1 MKSIL
6 SGLLA
11 LLPSVASAGVV
22 INEIHCD
29 SEPNPLRSEF
39 VELFNDGALPVDLS
53 GWRFS
58 DGIDYTIPAGTMLA
72 AGEYLAVSED
82 LAGFARAYGMASAQQ
97 VIAHWHFDETSG
109 ATAADT
115 SGTTNGAGEV
125 KTAVATGG
133 VNQDAEGRFGGSGVA
148 IDGLAGSYLTI
159 PHLDALWAGS
169 YTLAAWVKPSDTTPN
184 AILADYA
191 APHAFLF
198 NVDTAARMTHRYN
211 AAFPATAAVWSG
223 AGGAIAANTWYHV
236 AAVWDRESQVG
247 RIYLNGVLVYRA
259 VAGKMPAELM
269 MIQNTRPWHIGRKQD
284 SNECFYGLM
293 DELWVIKGALPG
305 SSITTLMNENRVA
318 ATEVVDLADI
328 VGGGNGSRPG
338 TGQERGI
345 DAATGQEL
353 PGDGAGDHTPAAP
366 GGYYPVAHP
375 LIDGVFVPNGT
386 LAAGQ
391 PVTTTGLTAIV
402 SSGDGDPSP
411 GHWFNGGGL
420 LGDPSKVNYSS
431 TTAFYLPRYVDE
443 PLTHSVLA
451 AMSQKGI
458 TFDLNAIEAARGGRQ
473 AMAFTAV
480 AADSRMQAGG
490 TVAAL
495 VFVDGVERFRQTG
508 ISGTGVSGNE
518 QVIDLSIPPD
528 ARFLTL
534 VMTNSDGNNAS
545 DHGFFADP
553 FLHLEPVAGG
563 GGSPRVV
570 GPYAGSL
577 AGNGENLRLRDAAG
591 TTVNEVD
598 YQTEFPWPI
607 AAGGEGRSLELIHPG
622 LDNQLGGSWRS
633 SLGPPTPGALNS
645 VFATSAPPQIRQVEH
660 TPKVPLAAQP
670 LTITAKITDPQ
681 GVGPVQLHY
690 QIVLPGSY
698 VPSHLAHLPA
708 QVIANP
714 SVPRTPNP
722 AFENPANW
730 TTLTMT
736 DDGTGGDALAAD
748 AVFTAVIPGRINR
761 TLVRYR
767 VTASDTG
774 GNSVRV
780 PYPDD
785 PSLNFAAFVYNGIPD
800 FVANTRSVTGQVG
813 YVHPKSVL
821 TSLPVYSLL
830 ADATDITRCIAYN
843 SADQINP
850 SNNFESREAFNWN
863 GTFVHDGEVYDHIR
877 FRLRQRNARYSDAGK
892 RSFRFRFNR
901 GRYAQLRDFD
911 GNPYPEKWRTLNT
924 HKMSAR
930 GGANIGLYEM
940 ANSYLW
946 NVFGVVSPS
955 VHWFH
960 FRVIDGADEAPAIT
974 NGQHLGDF
982 FGLMLALEDYDS
994 RFLSARNLPD
1004 GNIYKLNSYILNGKE
1019 VQRFQAAD
1027 RVTDASD
1034 FYNIL
1039 NNLRAARNDAWLNT
1053 YVDYPAWFRY
1063 HTVVDAVRHYD
1074 VSPNTGEHLK
1084 NRAWYFRPDA
1094 TTPLGKLVTLPWDSD
1109 TSWGPNWNSGEDFSK
1124 SAAITANKPD
1134 FVRDKRNAVRDF
1146 LDLVWRRDQIEPMLD
1161 RFQAR
1166 IAPFHLAD
1174 RDRWTG
1180 SPAAAGFQT
1189 DGPFAT
1195 RVADMKRFAFTG
1207 GTPAW
1212 TGGEDPTDVES
1223 KDSGLSGQQGRD
1235 AFLEY
1240 LQYDAAVPVTPTITY
1255 SGAPGYPANGL
1266 SFTSSNFSDP
1276 QGDGTFGAMEW
1287 RIAEWYQPGAVQPN
1301 DEPLIAANST
1311 WKYNDTGADLGTAWR
1326 AIGYNDSAWASGP
1339 GALGYGGTTSLATT
1353 LSWGPDAANRWPTY
1367 YFRRKFTAS
1376 DLNRFTGFRLGVQR
1390 DDGAVVYL
1398 NGAEVFRTGMPA
1410 APTVISYT
1418 TRPTA
1423 DQTGVKETMYFSI
1436 ALPLTALVAGENT
1449 IAVEV
1454 HQFSANNTDLRF
1466 DLTLGGIY
1474 PVPPPP
1480 AELVWEYEH
1489 RWKSPLIT
1497 PFAPGITIPAIAVR
1511 ENRTY
1516 RTRARHQDNT
1526 GRWSHWSAP
1535 VEFLTTP
1542 PGIQPLLEYLA
1553 ISEIMYDP
1561 PAATPSEGLAG
1572 WTSQDFEWIE
1582 LENRSSTL
1590 TLDLTDIRFTK
1601 GIDADIAPGTT
1612 LNPGARCLVVRSE
1625 AAFELRHGAGLP
1637 VAGEFSTSRL
1647 DNGGEPLK
1655 LSFGGGVPV
1664 REFRYDD
1671 DTPWPEGARGT
1682 GSSISFLPGVPLS
1695 TQGDG
1700 PQWRAGPPTPGTAN
1714 VFPPGWDTWTRNH
1727 FDPSDPDFAALSAPG
1742 ADSDGDGQAN
1752 IVEYFL
1758 GSMPGVSSSIGAFE
1772 SSRVNVAGQTYF
1784 AISFL
1789 LRPDLT
1795 VQPESSLNLT
1805 AWTPTTLIE
1814 VSRTPQSDGTERITV
1829 RETIPLATAP
1839 GHFLRVS
1846 VAMP

>member
-1 MKSIL
+1 MKSVL
-6 SGLLA
+6 SVLLA
-11 LLPSVASAGVV
+11 ILPSVASAGVV

-39 VELFNDGALPVDLS
+39 VELFNDGAQPVDLS

-58 DGIDYTIPAGTMLA
+58 DGIDYQFPAGTLLA
-72 AGEYLAVSED
+72 AGEYLAVAEN
-82 LAGFARAYGMASAQQ
+82 LAGFARAYGPAANQQ

-109 ATAADT
+109 TSAADT
-115 SGTTNGAGEV
+115 SGTANGAGEV
-125 KTAVATGG
+125 KTAVASGG

-148 IDGLAGSYLTI
+148 IDGVAGSFLTI

-169 YTLAAWVKPSDTTPN
+169 YTLAAWVKPSDTTAN
-184 AILADYA
+184 AILADLA
-191 APHAFLF
+191 APQAFLF
-198 NVDTAARMTHRYN
+198 SADTAARMSHRFN
-211 AAFPATAAVWSG
+211 AATPTTTAAWTG
-223 AGGAIAANTWYHV
+223 FGGTIAVNTWQHV
-236 AAVWDRESQVG
+236 AAVWDRDSQVG
-247 RIYLNGVLVYRA
+247 RVYLNGVLVYKA
-259 VAGKMPAELM
+259 VVGKMPVELAM
-269 MIQNTRPWHIGRKQD
+269 VRNARPWNIGRKQD
-284 SNECFYGLM
+284 NNECFNGLM
-293 DELWVIKGALPG
+293 DELWVIRGALPG

-318 ATEVVDLADI
+318 STDVVDLADI

-338 TGQERGI
+338 TGSERGI
-345 DAATGQEL
+345 DAATGEEL
-353 PGDGAGDHTPAAP
+353 PGTGAGDHTPAVP

-386 LAAGQ
+386 LVAGQ
-391 PVTTTGLTAIV
+391 PVTTTGLTAIIN
-402 SSGDGDPSP
+402 SGDGDPSP
-411 GHWFNGGGL
+411 GYWFNGGGL

-431 TTAFYLPRYVDE
+431 TTSFYLPRYVEE

-451 AMSQKGI
+451 AMTQKGI

-473 AMAFTAV
+473 VTAFTAV
-480 AADSRMQAGG
+480 AADSRMQSGG

-495 VFVDGVERFRQTG
+495 VFVDGVERFRQAGISASG
-508 ISGTGVSGNE
+508 ISGTE
-518 QVIDLSIPPD
+518 QVIDLIIPPD

-553 FLHLEPVAGG
+553 FLHLEPAAGG
-563 GGSPRVV
+563 GSNPRVA
-570 GPYAGSL
+570 GPYADNL
-577 AGNGENLRLRDAAG
+577 AGSGENLRLRDATG
-591 TTVNEVD
+591 ITVDEVD
-598 YQTEFPWPI
+598 YQTEFPWPV
-607 AAGGEGRSLELIHPG
+607 AAGGEGMSLELINSG

-633 SLGPPTPGALNS
+633 SAGPPTPGAGNS
-645 VFATSAPPQIRQVEH
+645 VFSASAPPQIRQVDH

-681 GVGPVQLHY
+681 GVASVQLHY

-730 TTLTMT
+730 TALTML
-736 DDGTGGDALAAD
+736 DTGANGDALAGD
-748 AVFTAVIPGRINR
+748 SVFTAVIPGQINR

-767 VTASDTG
+767 ITGADTG

-785 PSLNFAAFVYNGIPD
+785 PSLNFAAFVYNGVPD
-800 FVANTRSVTGQVG
+800 FVASTRSVTGQIG

-830 ADATDITRCIAYN
+830 TGAADMTRCIAYS

-850 SNNFESREAFNWN
+850 SDNFESREAFNWN
-863 GTFVHDGEVYDHIR
+863 GTFVYDGEVYDHIKY
-877 FRLRQRNARYSDAGK
+877 RLRQRNDRYGGAGK
-892 RSFRFRFNR
+892 RSVRFRFNR
-901 GRYAQLRDFD
+901 GHYAQLRDFD

-930 GGANIGLYEM
+930 GGANMGLYEM

-946 NVFGVVSPS
+946 RTFGVVSPS

-960 FRVIDGADEAPAIT
+960 FRVVDGVDEAPVIA

-982 FGLMLALEDYDS
+982 FGLMLGLEDYDS
-994 RFLSARNLPD
+994 RFLSARNLPE

-1039 NNLRAARNDAWLNT
+1039 YNLRGARNDAWLNT
-1053 YVDYPAWFRY
+1053 HVDYPAWFKY
-1063 HTVVDAVRHYD
+1063 HTVVDAIRHYD
-1074 VSPNTGEHLK
+1074 VAPNTGEHLK
-1084 NRAWYFRPDA
+1084 NRAWYFRPDPA
-1094 TTPLGKLVTLPWDSD
+1094 TPLGKLVTLPWDSD
-1109 TSWGPNWNSGEDFSK
+1109 TSWGPNWNAGEDFSRA
-1124 SAAITANKPD
+1124 AAITANKPD
-1134 FVRDKRNAVRDF
+1134 FVRDKRNAAREFRD
-1146 LDLVWRRDQIEPMLD
+1146 LIWQRNQIEPMLD
-1161 RFQAR
+1161 LFQAR
-1166 IAPFHLAD
+1166 IGPFQTAD

-1180 SPAAAGFQT
+1180 SPAVAGSQT

-1207 GTPAW
+1207 GTW
-1212 TGGEDPTDVES
+1212 EGGNDPTDVES
-1223 KDSGLSGQQGRD
+1223 KDTGLSGQQGRD
-1235 AFLEY
+1235 AFLDY
-1240 LQYDAAVPVTPTITY
+1240 LQTDAAIPETPAVTY

-1266 SFTSSNFSDP
+1266 AFTSSNFNDP
-1276 QGDGTFGAMEW
+1276 QGAGTFGAMEW
-1287 RIAEWYQPGAVQPN
+1287 RVAEWYQPGSIQPA

-1311 WKYNDTGADLGTAWR
+1311 WKYNDTGVDLLTAWR
-1326 AIGYNDSAWASGP
+1326 AAGYIDSAWASGP
-1339 GALGYGGTTSLATT
+1339 GPLGYGGTTTPATT
-1353 LSWGPDAANRWPTY
+1353 LTWGPDAANRWPTY
-1367 YFRRKFTAS
+1367 YFRRTFTAS
-1376 DLNRFTGFRLGVQR
+1376 ELARFTGFRLGVQR

-1398 NGAEVFRTGMPA
+1398 NGVEVFRTGMPA
-1410 APTVISYT
+1410 APTVITYA

-1423 DQTGVKETMYFSI
+1423 DQTGVKETLYFSPP
-1436 ALPLTALVAGENT
+1436 LPLNALVAGENT

-1474 PVPPPP
+1474 PVPPAP
-1480 AELVWEYEH
+1480 AQLVWEYEH

-1516 RTRARHQDNT
+1516 RVRARHQDNT

-1535 VEFLTTP
+1535 VEFVTTP
-1542 PGIQPLLEYLA
+1542 PGIQPLLEHLA

-1561 PAATPSEGLAG
+1561 AAATPSEGLAG

-1582 LENRSSTL
+1582 LENRSSSL
-1590 TLDLTDIRFTK
+1590 TLDLTDVRFTN
-1601 GIDADIAPGTT
+1601 GVDVDIAPGTT
-1612 LNPGARCLVVRSE
+1612 LTPGARCLVVRSA
-1625 AAFELRHGAGLP
+1625 AAFALRHGAGLP
-1637 VAGEFSTSRL
+1637 VVGEFSTSRL

-1671 DTPWPEGARGT
+1671 DAPWPEGARGT
-1682 GSSISFLPGVPLS
+1682 GSSISFLPGVSLDL
-1695 TQGDG
+1695 QGEG
-1700 PQWRAGPPTPGTAN
+1700 PQWRAGPATPGTTN
-1714 VFPPGWDTWTRNH
+1714 VFPPGWDAWTRNH
-1727 FDPSDPDFAALSAPG
+1727 FDPSDPGFAALTAPE
-1742 ADSDGDGQAN
+1742 ADPDLDGQTN

-1758 GSMPGVSSSIGAFE
+1758 GSMPGVSTSIGAYAPT
-1772 SSRVNVAGQTYF
+1772 RVTAGGQTYF
-1784 AISFL
+1784 AISYL

-1795 VQPESSLNLT
+1795 VQPQTSLKLAT
-1805 AWTPTTLIE
+1805 WAPTTLVE
-1814 VSRTPQSDGTERITV
+1814 VSRSTQPDGTERLTM
-1829 RETIPLATAP
+1829 RETTPLASAP

-1846 VAMP
+1846 VAKP